1 VPQDFKT
8 QKLRPMT
15 KVQKRV
21 DFEGQT
27 IFAGIDVHL
36 KSWSVSLFYD
46 NRYLRSFQQP
56 PDAAAL
62 ATLLK
67 RDYPGATYQCA
78 YEAGFCGFWI
88 QRALTDQGLS
98 CIVVNAADVPQTDKG
113 LRSKNDRNDS
123 KRIGDSLKAGMLDAI
138 YVPDTTLESDRR
150 LVRYRQQLQR
160 DLTRCKARIKSLL
173 YYAGIA
179 LPDKYQQSNWS
190 NLFLQ
195 WLRELPIA
203 QPSMRR
209 TLDGMIVQ
217 VEQLRKEVLELN
229 RQLKQ
234 LLDSESYSQAG
245 TLLRSVPGIGPIAAI
260 TLLVE
265 IADIKRFTNFAAFNS
280 FIGLCPSEHS
290 SGEAIHR
297 GFITPRHH
305 RQLRSLLI
313 EAAWVAVKH
322 DPALTFSFVEL
333 KNRMPAKRA
342 IIQIAR
348 KLLNR
353 IWYVWNKKQSYEKGL
368 IQ

>member
-1 VPQDFKT
+1 
-8 QKLRPMT
+8 MT

-21 DFEGQT
+21 DFKGQT
-27 IFAGIDVHL
+27 IFVGMDVHL
-36 KSWSVSLFYD
+36 KSWNVSLFY
-46 NRYLRSFQQP
+46 NNQYLRSFQQP
-56 PDAAAL
+56 PDAQAL

-67 RDYPGATYQCA
+67 RDYPGALYQCA

-88 QRALTDQGLS
+88 QRALTQLGLP

-138 YVPDTTLESDRR
+138 YVPQTAIESDRR

-160 DLTRCKARIKSLL
+160 DLTRCKVRIKSLL
-173 YYAGIA
+173 YHAGIV
-179 LPDKYQQSNWS
+179 LPDKYQQTNWS

-195 WLRELPIA
+195 WLRELPVTH
-203 QPSMRR
+203 PSTRR
-209 TLDGMIVQ
+209 TLDGMIFQ
-217 VEQLRKEVLELN
+217 VEQLRKEVLDLN
-229 RQLKQ
+229 KQLRQ
-234 LLDSESYSQAG
+234 LLDTESYSQMG
-245 TLLRSVPGIGPIAAI
+245 TLLRSVPGIGPIGAI

-265 IADIKRFTNFAAFNS
+265 IAAINRFTCFAAFNS

-290 SGEAIHR
+290 SGEAIRR
-297 GFITPRHH
+297 GAITPRHH

-313 EAAWVAVKH
+313 EAAWVAIRQ
-322 DPALTFSFVEL
+322 DPALAFRFAEL
-333 KNRMPAKRA
+333 KKRMPAKRA